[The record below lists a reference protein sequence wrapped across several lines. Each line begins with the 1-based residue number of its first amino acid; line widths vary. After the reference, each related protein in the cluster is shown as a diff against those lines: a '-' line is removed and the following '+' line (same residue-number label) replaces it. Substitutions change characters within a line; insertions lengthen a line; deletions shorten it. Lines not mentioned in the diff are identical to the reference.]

1 MNPFENAWQILKEL
15 DTQDL
20 QQAARTGGIG
30 MTPERRQAYTD
41 AGLPLNTGGGFR
53 TMPETEAQ
61 RIMRYQ
67 RTGSLEGMDKEIGFN
82 PRRTT
87 IGYDPEGEALAET
100 QGASIDPMSDDEPPP
115 EHPSQNFLEPIPKSI
130 SDLRRLPN
138 TRGRFAGRANLIE
151 DDRGRR
157 RPNPGRIRIGELEQ
171 EQKNIAARNRDIASA
186 LGKKQ
191 RQVDRRLDARRADIE
206 GRQGPVE
213 FPTGEFARRGNA
225 SASPSDQAFKVIQQR
240 REAAEAHE
248 QVLAERQREMQMNAL
263 RNKMRN
269 QPNIQRKQ
277 RGRRGQGPNSRKN
290 RMKQRRN

>member
-1 MNPFENAWQILKEL
+1 
-15 DTQDL
+15 
-20 QQAARTGGIG
+20 

-87 IGYDPEGEALAET
+87 IGYDPEGEALAER
-100 QGASIDPMSDDEPPP
+100 QSASMEDP
-115 EHPSQNFLEPIPKSI
+115 L
-130 SDLRRLPN
+130 
-138 TRGRFAGRANLIE
+138 
-151 DDRGRR
+151 
-157 RPNPGRIRIGELEQ
+157 LEQ
-171 EQKNIAARNRDIASA
+171 ERERVGRNARMHSERAFPIMQNIGGKNVPKTEWHSGYGRKRFASEPGEIANRKVQEISNTPKPYKEYLDNLANQKRNKATP
-186 LGKKQ
+186 LP
-191 RQVDRRLDARRADIE
+191 E
-206 GRQGPVE
+206 GYQGPE
-213 FPTGEFARRGNA
+213 QFPPSEFARRGDA
-225 SASPSDQAFKVIQQR
+225 SASPSDQAFKVMQQR